1 MKRVISP
8 SIFLTAQM
16 FASSELGMMV
26 IAERASRS
34 RRQTEKARGQDERAR
49 TAS

>member
-8 SIFLTAQM
+8 TIFLTAQM

-26 IAERASRS
+26 IAERTSRC
-34 RRQTEKARGQDERAR
+34 RKQAEKPQDQRAR